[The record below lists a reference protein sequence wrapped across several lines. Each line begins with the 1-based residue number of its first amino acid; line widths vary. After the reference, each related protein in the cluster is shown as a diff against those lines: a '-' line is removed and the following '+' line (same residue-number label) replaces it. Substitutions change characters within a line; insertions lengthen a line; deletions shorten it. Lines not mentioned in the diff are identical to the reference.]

1 MIDEHSMQVVTILG
15 AALSMGIGAI
25 GPAYGLGFA
34 SSKACEAIAKQPQ
47 SAGKVVK
54 MMLIGQAVTESP
66 AIFALLISFMLLFNK
81 VENVG
86 VIPLLAMIGSGI
98 CMGSGALGPGVG
110 AGFAN
115 AAACEGVGRQPD
127 RETLLLRTMLIGQA
141 VSQSTSIYALVIA
154 FLLMF
159 VK

>member
-1 MIDEHSMQVVTILG
+1 MIDGNTVRVATILG

-25 GPAYGLGFA
+25 GPAYGLGYA
-34 SSKACEAIAKQPQ
+34 SSKACESMARQPHA
-47 SAGKVVK
+47 SNKIIK

-66 AIFALLISFMLLFNK
+66 AIFALIIAILLLFVPK
-81 VENVG
+81 EATGIAPVF
-86 VIPLLAMIGSGI
+86 AMLGAGI
-98 CMGSGALGPGVG
+98 CMGSGAVGPGVG

-127 RETLLLRTMLIGQA
+127 RDTLLLRTMLIGQA

-154 FLLMF
+154 FLMMT
-159 VK
+159 V